1 MYSLR
6 NGAPLKERNKIK
18 FHRSLRGR
26 GGYLDRNYVIN
37 GAIKYLCVTLIFSN
51 FERTLIKTVYLYL

>member
-18 FHRSLRGR
+18 FHRSLRGE
-26 GGYLDRNYVIN
+26 GGVLEKLVWPRNGHTDGVDNI
-37 GAIKYLCVTLIFSN
+37 
-51 FERTLIKTVYLYL
+51 